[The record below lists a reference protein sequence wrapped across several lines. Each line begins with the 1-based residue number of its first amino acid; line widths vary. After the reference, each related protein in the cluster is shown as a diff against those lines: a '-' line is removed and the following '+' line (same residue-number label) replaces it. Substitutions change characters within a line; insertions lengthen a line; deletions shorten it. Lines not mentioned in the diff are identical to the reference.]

1 MQKNIRNLSISSL
14 FIALFVI
21 LSYFAINLTIL
32 KITLS
37 GLPLILGSLLL
48 GPYYGLL
55 IGGVGAF
62 LEQAIRYGLG
72 PTSILW
78 IIPIL
83 IRGLVIGLYAKKKNY
98 IYTTFEIALIMILS
112 GILLTLLNTVSIY
125 INNIL
130 LGNKKAIQTM
140 LVMIVPRMLTTL
152 STNIVYI
159 PIVPFLLKRIK
170 AVMNRSDI

>member
-1 MQKNIRNLSISSL
+1 
-14 FIALFVI
+14 
-21 LSYFAINLTIL
+21 
-32 KITLS
+32 
-37 GLPLILGSLLL
+37 
-48 GPYYGLL
+48 
-55 IGGVGAF
+55 
-62 LEQAIRYGLG
+62 
-72 PTSILW
+72 
-78 IIPIL
+78 
-83 IRGLVIGLYAKKKNY
+83 
-98 IYTTFEIALIMILS
+98 MILS

-152 STNIVYI
+152 ATNIVYI